1 MEEVGS
7 ILIKMKTWINNNKWP
22 IISALIGAILGFLY
36 WYFIGCASGSCAIT
50 SVWYRTMLYGAIMG
64 WLIGDFANDKFKIS
78 KKEDEQL

>member
-36 WYFIGCASGSCAIT
+36 WYFIGCASGNCAIT